1 MTTSLPVV
9 GISPPAQLAATSQKP
24 DDADVQ
30 VLEMLPVAKLSAFEN
45 VVAVAVSPLVSM
57 LAKLPVRQPSVEQE
71 RTV

>member
-1 MTTSLPVV
+1 MV
-9 GISPPAQLAATSQKP
+9 
-24 DDADVQ
+24 
-30 VLEMLPVAKLSAFEN
+30 PVAKLSAFEN